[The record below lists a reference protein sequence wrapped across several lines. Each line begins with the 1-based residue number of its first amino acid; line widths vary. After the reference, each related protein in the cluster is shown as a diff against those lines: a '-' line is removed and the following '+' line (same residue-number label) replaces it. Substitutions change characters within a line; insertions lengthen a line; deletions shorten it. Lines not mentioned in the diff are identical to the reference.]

1 MLCPQGSKFHLDFY
15 NECLQS
21 FENVIQAAKLN
32 PQNWWIK
39 VGAYRIL
46 STFYL

>member
-21 FENVIQAAKLN
+21 FENVIEAAKLN
-32 PQNWWIK
+32 PPK
-39 VGAYRIL
+39 LVD
-46 STFYL
+46 